1 MSRAAS
7 QAAPHATP
15 GVEPSQRRAA
25 ASLFADASEID
36 VSAFATVC
44 EQPVEMADYP
54 LAHEVADRVLIY
66 QAQTLRNAMGQDR
79 QEVMSELHR
88 LFRDGPGVMVVR
100 GAYPDA
106 QVVDRHSEVFRQII
120 TQEAA
125 TAVRADHFAKAG
137 ANQRIWNSLQKAAEH
152 DPDSFVEYYA
162 NPLLEVIAEAW
173 LGPYFQT
180 TAQVNVVT
188 PGGQAQQPHRDYHL
202 GFQSDEV
209 AARFA
214 LPLHRLSQH
223 LTLQGAVAHTDM
235 PLETGPTLLLP
246 FSQRY
251 ELGYLAWRDQGFID
265 YFASHA
271 IQLALNKGDLLF
283 FNPAL
288 FHAAGTNRT
297 TDQFRMAN
305 LLQISSAFG
314 KPMETV
320 NRERMMLALY
330 PPLLRR
336 MEQGQ
341 IDEQG
346 MQAVIAMSA
355 DGYSFP
361 TNLDTD
367 PPLHGMAPQ
376 TGQQLLKQALD
387 ERWEVGRLSDAVE
400 AMRVKRLA

>member
-1 MSRAAS
+1 M
-7 QAAPHATP
+7 
-15 GVEPSQRRAA
+15 
-25 ASLFADASEID
+25 SLFASAADID
-36 VSAFATVC
+36 VEAFAAVC
-44 EQPVEMADYP
+44 EQQVNQSDYP
-54 LAHEVADRVLIY
+54 NAQEVVSKVVIY
-66 QAQTLRNAMGQDR
+66 QADRLRSAMQQDR
-79 QEVMSELHR
+79 TAVLSELHR
-88 LFRDGPGVMVVR
+88 LFRDGSGIMVVR
-100 GAYPDA
+100 HAYPDTA
-106 QVVDRHSEVFRQII
+106 VIDRHSEVFRQII
-120 TQEAA
+120 ADESASV
-125 TAVRADHFAKAG
+125 VRADHFAKAG

-152 DPDSFVEYYA
+152 SPDSFIEYYA
-162 NPLLEVIAEAW
+162 NPLLGLISQAW
-173 LGPYFQT
+173 LGPYFQA

-202 GFQSDEV
+202 GFQSDEL
-209 AARFA
+209 ASRFP
-214 LPLHRLSQH
+214 LPIHRLSQN

-235 PLETGPTLLLP
+235 PLDTGPTLLLP
-246 FSQRY
+246 FSQQY
-251 ELGYLAWRDQGFID
+251 EMGYLAWRDQRFID

-271 IQLALNKGDLLF
+271 IQLPLNKGDLLF

-320 NRERMMLALY
+320 NREKMVLALY
-330 PPLLRR
+330 PSLLKRV
-336 MEQGQ
+336 EQGEL
-341 IDEQG
+341 DEEG

-376 TGQQLLKQALD
+376 TGQQLLELALR
-387 ERWEVGRLSDAVE
+387 ERWEVGRFVEAVE
-400 AMRVKRLA
+400 VMRCKRLA

>member
-1 MSRAAS
+1 M
-7 QAAPHATP
+7 
-15 GVEPSQRRAA
+15 
-25 ASLFADASEID
+25 SLFASAADID
-36 VSAFATVC
+36 VEAFAAVC
-44 EQPVEMADYP
+44 EQQVRLSDYP
-54 LAHEVADRVLIY
+54 NAQEVVSKVVIY
-66 QAQTLRNAMGQDR
+66 QADRLRSAMQQDR
-79 QEVMSELHR
+79 TAVLSELHR
-88 LFRDGPGVMVVR
+88 LFRDGSGIMEVR
-100 GAYPDA
+100 HAYPDTA
-106 QVVDRHSEVFRQII
+106 VIDRHSEVFRQII
-120 TQEAA
+120 ADESASV
-125 TAVRADHFAKAG
+125 VRADHFAKAG

-152 DPDSFVEYYA
+152 SPDSFIEYYA
-162 NPLLEVIAEAW
+162 NPLLGLISQAW
-173 LGPYFQT
+173 LGPYFQA

-209 AARFA
+209 ASRFP
-214 LPLHRLSQH
+214 LPIHRLSQN

-235 PLETGPTLLLP
+235 PLDTGPTLLLP
-246 FSQRY
+246 FSQQY
-251 ELGYLAWRDQGFID
+251 ELGYLAWRDQRFID

-271 IQLALNKGDLLF
+271 IQLPLNKGDLLF

-320 NRERMMLALY
+320 NREKMVLALY
-330 PPLLRR
+330 PSLLKRV
-336 MEQGQ
+336 EQGEL
-341 IDEQG
+341 DEEG

-376 TGQQLLKQALD
+376 TGQQLLELALR
-387 ERWEVGRLSDAVE
+387 ERWEVGRFVEAVE
-400 AMRVKRLA
+400 VMRCKRLA

>member
-1 MSRAAS
+1 M
-7 QAAPHATP
+7 
-15 GVEPSQRRAA
+15 
-25 ASLFADASEID
+25 SLFATSRDID
-36 VSAFATVC
+36 VRAFAAVC
-44 EQPVEMADYP
+44 EQ
-54 LAHEVADRVLIY
+54 RV
-66 QAQTLRNAMGQDR
+66 NAAEYSHA
-79 QEVMSELHR
+79 QEVVNQVVIYHADALRSAALHDRRGILSELHG

-100 GAYPDA
+100 DAFPDLA
-106 QVVDRHSEVFRQII
+106 VVDRQSEVFRQII
-120 TQEAA
+120 TDEAA
-125 TAVRADHFAKAG
+125 RVVRADHFAKAG

-152 DPDSFVEYYA
+152 SPDSFIEYYA
-162 NPLLEVIAEAW
+162 NPLLGLIAESW
-173 LGPYFQT
+173 LGPSFQA

-209 AARFA
+209 AARFP
-214 LPLHRLSQH
+214 LPMHRLSQH

-246 FSQRY
+246 FSQHY
-251 ELGYLAWRDQGFID
+251 ELGYLAWRDQAFID
-265 YFASHA
+265 YFAGHA
-271 IQLALNKGDLLF
+271 IQLPLSKGDLLF

-297 TDQFRMAN
+297 ADEFRMAN

-330 PPLLRR
+330 PR
-336 MEQGQ
+336 MLKRVEQGEL
-341 IDEQG
+341 DVEG
-346 MQAVIAMSA
+346 TQAVIAMSA

-376 TGQQLLKQALD
+376 TGQELMALALR
-387 ERWEVGRLSDAVE
+387 ERWAVERFVEAVE

>member
-1 MSRAAS
+1 
-7 QAAPHATP
+7 
-15 GVEPSQRRAA
+15 V
-25 ASLFADASEID
+25 SLFATSRDID
-36 VSAFATVC
+36 VQAFGALC
-44 EQPVEMADYP
+44 EQQVDAAEYP
-54 LAHEVADRVLIY
+54 HA
-66 QAQTLRNAMGQDR
+66 
-79 QEVMSELHR
+79 QEVVSRVVVYDADALRTAALHDRLGILSELHR

-100 GAYPDA
+100 NAFPDVA
-106 QVVDRHSEVFRQII
+106 VVDRHSEVFRQII
-120 TQEAA
+120 IDEA
-125 TAVRADHFAKAG
+125 TRVVRADHFAKAG

-152 DPDSFVEYYA
+152 SPDSFIEYYA
-162 NPLLEVIAEAW
+162 NPLLGLIAESW
-173 LGPYFQT
+173 LGPHFQA

-209 AARFA
+209 AARFP
-214 LPLHRLSQH
+214 LPMHRLSQH

-246 FSQRY
+246 FSQQY
-251 ELGYLAWRDQGFID
+251 ELGYLAWRDQAFID
-265 YFASHA
+265 YFEGHA
-271 IQLALNKGDLLF
+271 IQLPLSKGDLLF

-297 TDQFRMAN
+297 TDEFRMAN

-320 NRERMMLALY
+320 NRERMMRALY
-330 PPLLRR
+330 PLMLKRV
-336 MEQGQ
+336 EQGEL
-341 IDEQG
+341 DEEG

-367 PPLHGMAPQ
+367 PPLHGMAPR
-376 TGQQLLKQALD
+376 TGQELMALALQ
-387 ERWEVGRLSDAVE
+387 ERWPVERFVEAVE

>member
-1 MSRAAS
+1 
-7 QAAPHATP
+7 
-15 GVEPSQRRAA
+15 V
-25 ASLFADASEID
+25 SLFATSRDID
-36 VSAFATVC
+36 VRAFAAVC
-44 EQPVEMADYP
+44 EQRVNAAEYSHAQEVVSQVVIYDAD
-54 LAHEVADRVLIY
+54 A
-66 QAQTLRNAMGQDR
+66 LRSAALRDR
-79 QEVMSELHR
+79 QGILSELHR
-88 LFRDGPGVMVVR
+88 LFREGPGVMVVR
-100 GAYPDA
+100 NAFPDLA
-106 QVVDRHSEVFRQII
+106 VVDRHSEVFRQII
-120 TQEAA
+120 TDEAA
-125 TAVRADHFAKAG
+125 RVVRADHFAKAG

-152 DPDSFVEYYA
+152 SPNSFIEYYA
-162 NPLLEVIAEAW
+162 NPLLGLIAESW
-173 LGPYFQT
+173 LGPYFQA

-209 AARFA
+209 AARFP
-214 LPLHRLSQH
+214 LPMHRLSQH

-246 FSQRY
+246 YSQQY
-251 ELGYLAWRDQGFID
+251 ELGYLAWRDQAFID
-265 YFASHA
+265 YFDGHA
-271 IQLALNKGDLLF
+271 IQLPLNKGDLLF

-297 TDQFRMAN
+297 TDEFRMAN

-330 PPLLRR
+330 PLMLKRV
-336 MEQGQ
+336 EQGEL
-341 IDEQG
+341 DEEG

-376 TGQQLLKQALD
+376 TGQQLVELALQGRWPV
-387 ERWEVGRLSDAVE
+387 ERFVEAVE
-400 AMRVKRLA
+400 VMRVKRLA

>member
-1 MSRAAS
+1 M
-7 QAAPHATP
+7 
-15 GVEPSQRRAA
+15 
-25 ASLFADASEID
+25 SLFASAADID
-36 VSAFATVC
+36 VEAFAAVC
-44 EQPVEMADYP
+44 EQQVNQSDYP
-54 LAHEVADRVLIY
+54 NAQEVVSKVVIY
-66 QAQTLRNAMGQDR
+66 QAHRLRSAMQQDR
-79 QEVMSELHR
+79 TAVLSELHR
-88 LFRDGPGVMVVR
+88 LFRDGSGIMVVR
-100 GAYPDA
+100 HAYPDTA
-106 QVVDRHSEVFRQII
+106 VIDRHSEVFRQII
-120 TQEAA
+120 ADESASV
-125 TAVRADHFAKAG
+125 VRADHFAKAG

-152 DPDSFVEYYA
+152 SPDSFIEYYA
-162 NPLLEVIAEAW
+162 NPLLGLISQAW
-173 LGPYFQT
+173 LGPYFQA

-209 AARFA
+209 ASRFP
-214 LPLHRLSQH
+214 LPIHRLSQN

-235 PLETGPTLLLP
+235 PLDTGPTLLLP
-246 FSQRY
+246 FSQQY
-251 ELGYLAWRDQGFID
+251 EMGYLAWRDQRFID

-271 IQLALNKGDLLF
+271 IQLPLNKGDLLF

-320 NRERMMLALY
+320 NREKMVLALY
-330 PPLLRR
+330 PSLLKRV
-336 MEQGQ
+336 EQGEL
-341 IDEQG
+341 DEEG

-376 TGQQLLKQALD
+376 TGQQLLELALR
-387 ERWEVGRLSDAVE
+387 ERWEVGRFVEAVE
-400 AMRVKRLA
+400 VMRCKRLA

>member
-1 MSRAAS
+1 M
-7 QAAPHATP
+7 
-15 GVEPSQRRAA
+15 
-25 ASLFADASEID
+25 SLFASAGDID
-36 VSAFATVC
+36 LKVFAGMC
-44 EQPVEMADYP
+44 EQSVDVAQYP
-54 LAHEVADRVLIY
+54 HAQEVVSRVLIY
-66 QAQTLRNAMGQDR
+66 RADTLRNAMQHDR
-79 QEVMSELHR
+79 RTLMSELHS

-100 GAYPDA
+100 DAYPDLA
-106 QVVDRHSEVFRQII
+106 VVDRHSEVLRQII
-120 TQEAA
+120 ADEAA
-125 TAVRADHFAKAG
+125 RIVRADHFAKAG

-152 DPDSFVEYYA
+152 SPDSFIEYYA
-162 NPLLEVIAEAW
+162 NSLLGLIAEAW
-173 LGPYFQT
+173 LGPYFQA

-209 AARFA
+209 AARFP
-214 LPLHRLSQH
+214 LPMHRLSQN

-246 FSQRY
+246 FSQQY
-251 ELGYLAWRDQGFID
+251 ELGYLAWRDQRFID

-271 IQLALNKGDLLF
+271 IQLPLNKGDLLF

-297 TDQFRMAN
+297 VDQFRMAN

-330 PPLLRR
+330 PLMLTR
-336 MEQGQ
+336 MQQGEL
-341 IDEQG
+341 DEEG

-367 PPLHGMAPQ
+367 PPLHGMAPL
-376 TGQQLLKQALD
+376 TGQQLMEQALH
-387 ERWEVGRLSDAVE
+387 EGWEVQRFADAVE
-400 AMRVKRLA
+400 AMRVKRMA

>member
-1 MSRAAS
+1 M
-7 QAAPHATP
+7 
-15 GVEPSQRRAA
+15 
-25 ASLFADASEID
+25 SLFATSRDID
-36 VSAFATVC
+36 VRAFAAVC
-44 EQPVEMADYP
+44 EQRVNAAEYP
-54 LAHEVADRVLIY
+54 HA
-66 QAQTLRNAMGQDR
+66 
-79 QEVMSELHR
+79 QEVVSQVVIYDADALRSAALHDRLGILSELHR

-100 GAYPDA
+100 NAFPDLA
-106 QVVDRHSEVFRQII
+106 VVDRHSEVFRQII
-120 TQEAA
+120 TDEAA
-125 TAVRADHFAKAG
+125 RVVRADHFAKAG

-152 DPDSFVEYYA
+152 SPDSFIEYYA
-162 NPLLEVIAEAW
+162 NPLLGLIAESW
-173 LGPYFQT
+173 LGPSFQAS
-180 TAQVNVVT
+180 AQVNVVT

-209 AARFA
+209 AARFP
-214 LPLHRLSQH
+214 LPMHRLSQH

-246 FSQRY
+246 FSQQY
-251 ELGYLAWRDQGFID
+251 ELGYLAWRDQAFID
-265 YFASHA
+265 YFDRHA
-271 IQLALNKGDLLF
+271 IQLPLNKGDLLF

-297 TDQFRMAN
+297 TDEFRMAN

-330 PPLLRR
+330 PLMLKRV
-336 MEQGQ
+336 EQGEL
-341 IDEQG
+341 DEEG

-376 TGQQLLKQALD
+376 TGQQLFELALQ
-387 ERWEVGRLSDAVE
+387 ERWPVERFVEAVE
-400 AMRVKRLA
+400 VMRVKRFA

>member
-1 MSRAAS
+1 VNLFASAADIDV
-7 QAAPHATP
+7 QAFAALCEQQVNAAQYPHAQD
-15 GVEPSQRRAA
+15 VVSRVVVYD
-25 ASLFADASEID
+25 ADALR
-36 VSAFATVC
+36 SAA
-44 EQPVEMADYP
+44 
-54 LAHEVADRVLIY
+54 LHDRLGI
-66 QAQTLRNAMGQDR
+66 L
-79 QEVMSELHR
+79 SELHG

-100 GAYPDA
+100 NAFPDLA
-106 QVVDRHSEVFRQII
+106 VVDRHSEVFRQII
-120 TQEAA
+120 IDEAA
-125 TAVRADHFAKAG
+125 RVVRADHFAKAG

-152 DPDSFVEYYA
+152 SPDSFIEYYA
-162 NPLLEVIAEAW
+162 NLLLGLIAESW
-173 LGPYFQT
+173 LGPSFQA

-209 AARFA
+209 AARFP
-214 LPLHRLSQH
+214 LPMHRLSQH

-246 FSQRY
+246 FSQQY
-251 ELGYLAWRDQGFID
+251 ELGYLAWRDQAFID
-265 YFASHA
+265 YFAGHA
-271 IQLALNKGDLLF
+271 IQLPLSKGDLLF

-320 NRERMMLALY
+320 NRARMMLALY
-330 PPLLRR
+330 PLMLKRV
-336 MEQGQ
+336 EQGEL
-341 IDEQG
+341 DEEG

-376 TGQQLLKQALD
+376 TGQQLLALALRECWPV
-387 ERWEVGRLSDAVE
+387 ERFVEAVE

>member
-1 MSRAAS
+1 M
-7 QAAPHATP
+7 
-15 GVEPSQRRAA
+15 
-25 ASLFADASEID
+25 SLFATSRDID
-36 VSAFATVC
+36 VQAFAALC
-44 EQPVEMADYP
+44 DQPVNLAHYP
-54 LAHEVADRVLIY
+54 LAQEVVSRVLIY
-66 QAQTLRNAMGQDR
+66 DADTLSTAARQDR
-79 QEVMSELHR
+79 QGMLSELHH
-88 LFRDGPGVMVVR
+88 LFHDGPGVMVVR
-100 GAYPDA
+100 SAFPDHA
-106 QVVDRHSEVFRQII
+106 VVDRQSEVFRQII
-120 TQEAA
+120 AVEAESG
-125 TAVRADHFAKAG
+125 VRADHFAKAG

-152 DPDSFVEYYA
+152 SPDSFIEYYA
-162 NPLLEVIAEAW
+162 NPLLGLIAEAW
-173 LGPYFQT
+173 LGPYFQA

-209 AARFA
+209 AARFP
-214 LPLHRLSQH
+214 LPMHRLSQH

-246 FSQRY
+246 FSQHY

-265 YFASHA
+265 YFTRHA
-271 IQLALNKGDLLF
+271 IQLSLNKGDLLF

-320 NRERMMLALY
+320 NREKMMLALY
-330 PPLLRR
+330 PLMLKQL
-336 MEQGQ
+336 EQGEL
-341 IDEQG
+341 DEEG

-376 TGQQLLKQALD
+376 TGQQLMELALG
-387 ERWEVGRLSDAVE
+387 ERWEVGRFAEAVE
-400 AMRVKRLA
+400 VMRAKRLA

>member
-1 MSRAAS
+1 M
-7 QAAPHATP
+7 
-15 GVEPSQRRAA
+15 
-25 ASLFADASEID
+25 SLFASAADID
-36 VSAFATVC
+36 VEAFAAVC
-44 EQPVEMADYP
+44 EQQVSLSDYP
-54 LAHEVADRVLIY
+54 NAQEVVSKVVIY
-66 QAQTLRNAMGQDR
+66 QADRLRSAMQQDR
-79 QEVMSELHR
+79 TAVLSELHR
-88 LFRDGPGVMVVR
+88 LFRDGSGIMVVR
-100 GAYPDA
+100 HAYPDTA
-106 QVVDRHSEVFRQII
+106 VIDRHSEVFRQII
-120 TQEAA
+120 ADESASV
-125 TAVRADHFAKAG
+125 VRADHFAKAG

-152 DPDSFVEYYA
+152 SPDSFIEYYA
-162 NPLLEVIAEAW
+162 NPLLGLISQAW
-173 LGPYFQT
+173 LGPYFQA

-209 AARFA
+209 ASRFP
-214 LPLHRLSQH
+214 LPIHRLSQN

-235 PLETGPTLLLP
+235 PLDTGPTLLLP
-246 FSQRY
+246 FSQQY
-251 ELGYLAWRDQGFID
+251 ELGYLAWRDRRFID

-271 IQLALNKGDLLF
+271 IQLPLNKGDLLF

-314 KPMETV
+314 KPMEMV
-320 NRERMMLALY
+320 NREKMVLALY
-330 PPLLRR
+330 PSLLKRV
-336 MEQGQ
+336 EQGEL
-341 IDEQG
+341 DEEG

-376 TGQQLLKQALD
+376 TGQQLLELALR
-387 ERWEVGRLSDAVE
+387 ERWEVGRFVEAVE
-400 AMRVKRLA
+400 VMRCKRLA

>member
-1 MSRAAS
+1 MN
-7 QAAPHATP
+7 
-15 GVEPSQRRAA
+15 
-25 ASLFADASEID
+25 LFASAADID
-36 VSAFATVC
+36 VQAFAALC
-44 EQPVEMADYP
+44 EQPVKAADYP
-54 LAHEVADRVLIY
+54 HAQDVVSRVVVYDAD
-66 QAQTLRNAMGQDR
+66 ALRSAAVHDR
-79 QEVMSELHR
+79 QGILSELHG

-100 GAYPDA
+100 NAFPDLA
-106 QVVDRHSEVFRQII
+106 VVDRHSEVFRQII
-120 TQEAA
+120 TDEAA
-125 TAVRADHFAKAG
+125 RVVRSDHFAKAG

-152 DPDSFVEYYA
+152 SPDSFIEYYA
-162 NPLLEVIAEAW
+162 NPLLGLIAESW
-173 LGPYFQT
+173 LGPYFQA

-209 AARFA
+209 AARFP
-214 LPLHRLSQH
+214 LPMHRLSQN

-246 FSQRY
+246 FSQQY
-251 ELGYLAWRDQGFID
+251 ELGYLAWRDQAFIE
-265 YFASHA
+265 YFARHA
-271 IQLALNKGDLLF
+271 IQLPLNKGDLLF

-297 TDQFRMAN
+297 TDEFRMAN

-330 PPLLRR
+330 PLMLKRVQ
-336 MEQGQ
+336 QG
-341 IDEQG
+341 ELGEEG

-376 TGQQLLKQALD
+376 TGQQLVALALQ
-387 ERWEVGRLSDAVE
+387 ERWAVE
-400 AMRVKRLA
+400 RFVEAVEVMRVKRLA

>member
-1 MSRAAS
+1 M
-7 QAAPHATP
+7 
-15 GVEPSQRRAA
+15 
-25 ASLFADASEID
+25 SLFASAADID
-36 VSAFATVC
+36 VEAFAAVC
-44 EQPVEMADYP
+44 EQQVSLSDYP
-54 LAHEVADRVLIY
+54 NAQEVVSKVVIY
-66 QAQTLRNAMGQDR
+66 QADRLRSAMQQDR
-79 QEVMSELHR
+79 TAVLSELHR
-88 LFRDGPGVMVVR
+88 LFRDGSGIMVVR
-100 GAYPDA
+100 HAYPDTA
-106 QVVDRHSEVFRQII
+106 VIDRHSEVFRQII
-120 TQEAA
+120 ADESASV
-125 TAVRADHFAKAG
+125 VRADHFAKAG

-152 DPDSFVEYYA
+152 SPDSFIEYYA
-162 NPLLEVIAEAW
+162 NPLLGLISQAW
-173 LGPYFQT
+173 LGPYFQA

-209 AARFA
+209 ASRFP
-214 LPLHRLSQH
+214 LPIHRLSQN

-235 PLETGPTLLLP
+235 PLDTGPTLLLP
-246 FSQRY
+246 FSQQY
-251 ELGYLAWRDQGFID
+251 ELGYLAWRDRRFID

-271 IQLALNKGDLLF
+271 IQLPLNKGDLLF

-320 NRERMMLALY
+320 NREKMVLALY
-330 PPLLRR
+330 PSLLKRV
-336 MEQGQ
+336 EQGEL
-341 IDEQG
+341 DEEG

-376 TGQQLLKQALD
+376 TGQQLLELALR
-387 ERWEVGRLSDAVE
+387 ERWEVGRFVEAVE
-400 AMRVKRLA
+400 VMRCKRLA

>member
-1 MSRAAS
+1 MNR
-7 QAAPHATP
+7 P
-15 GVEPSQRRAA
+15 
-25 ASLFADASEID
+25 ASLFGSTQDID
-36 VSAFATVC
+36 VQAFSMLC
-44 EQPVEMADYP
+44 EQQVDTADYP
-54 LAHEVADRVLIY
+54 NALDVVSRVVIYAAD
-66 QAQTLRNAMGQDR
+66 TLRTALRENRRALL
-79 QEVMSELHR
+79 SELHR

-100 GAYPDA
+100 DAYPDLA
-106 QVVDRHSEVFRQII
+106 VIDRHSDVFRQII
-120 TQEAA
+120 ANEAA
-125 TAVRADHFAKAG
+125 SVVRADHFAKAG

-152 DPDSFVEYYA
+152 SPDSFIEYYA
-162 NPLLEVIAEAW
+162 NPLLGVISEAW
-173 LGPYFQT
+173 LGPYFQA

-209 AARFA
+209 AARFP
-214 LPLHRLSQH
+214 LPLHRLSQS

-246 FSQRY
+246 FSQQY

-265 YFASHA
+265 YFANHA
-271 IQLALNKGDLLF
+271 IQLPLNKGDLLF

-297 TDQFRMAN
+297 ADQYRMAN

-320 NRERMMLALY
+320 NREQMMRVLY
-330 PPLLRR
+330 PSLLKQV
-336 MEQGQ
+336 EQGEL
-341 IDEQG
+341 DEEG
-346 MQAVIAMSA
+346 AQAVIAMSA

-367 PPLHGMAPQ
+367 PPLQGMAPQ
-376 TGQQLLKQALD
+376 TGQQLMQQALHD
-387 ERWEVGRLSDAVE
+387 RWDVARFVEAVE
-400 AMRVKRLA
+400 VMRNKRLA

>member
-1 MSRAAS
+1 M
-7 QAAPHATP
+7 
-15 GVEPSQRRAA
+15 
-25 ASLFADASEID
+25 SLFASAADID
-36 VSAFATVC
+36 VEAFAAVC
-44 EQPVEMADYP
+44 EQQVNQSDYP
-54 LAHEVADRVLIY
+54 SAQEVVSKVVIY
-66 QAQTLRNAMGQDR
+66 QADRLRSAMQQDR
-79 QEVMSELHR
+79 TAVLSELHR
-88 LFRDGPGVMVVR
+88 LFRDGSGIMVVR
-100 GAYPDA
+100 HAYPDTA
-106 QVVDRHSEVFRQII
+106 VIDRHSEVFRQII
-120 TQEAA
+120 ADESASV
-125 TAVRADHFAKAG
+125 VRADHFAKAG

-152 DPDSFVEYYA
+152 SPDSFIEYYA
-162 NPLLEVIAEAW
+162 NPLLGLISQAW
-173 LGPYFQT
+173 LGPYFQA

-209 AARFA
+209 ASRFP
-214 LPLHRLSQH
+214 LPIHRLSQN

-235 PLETGPTLLLP
+235 PLDTGPTLLLP
-246 FSQRY
+246 FSQQY
-251 ELGYLAWRDQGFID
+251 ELGYLAWRDQRFID

-271 IQLALNKGDLLF
+271 IQLPLNKGDLLF

-320 NRERMMLALY
+320 NREKMVLALY
-330 PPLLRR
+330 PSLLKRV
-336 MEQGQ
+336 EQGEL
-341 IDEQG
+341 DEEG

-376 TGQQLLKQALD
+376 TGQQLLELALR
-387 ERWEVGRLSDAVE
+387 ERWEVGRFVEAVE
-400 AMRVKRLA
+400 VMRCKRLA

>member
-1 MSRAAS
+1 M
-7 QAAPHATP
+7 
-15 GVEPSQRRAA
+15 
-25 ASLFADASEID
+25 SLFASAADID
-36 VSAFATVC
+36 VSAFAALC
-44 EQPVEMADYP
+44 EQPVNAADYP
-54 LAHEVADRVLIY
+54 HAQEVLSRVVVYHAD
-66 QAQTLRNAMGQDR
+66 TLRSAR
-79 QEVMSELHR
+79 QHDCRALMSELHR
-88 LFRDGPGVMVVR
+88 LFREGPGVLVVR
-100 GAYPDA
+100 DAYPDLT
-106 QVVDRHSEVFRQII
+106 VIDRHSEVFRQII
-120 TQEAA
+120 AEEAA
-125 TAVRADHFAKAG
+125 SVVRADHFAQAG
-137 ANQRIWNSLQKAAEH
+137 ANQRIWNSLQKTAERS
-152 DPDSFVEYYA
+152 PDSFIEYYA
-162 NPLLEVIAEAW
+162 NPLLGLLAEAW
-173 LGPYFQT
+173 LGPYFQA

-209 AARFA
+209 AARFP
-214 LPLHRLSQH
+214 LPLHRLSQN

-246 FSQRY
+246 FSQLY
-251 ELGYLAWRDQGFID
+251 EAGYLAWRDQRFID
-265 YFASHA
+265 YFTRHA
-271 IQLALNKGDLLF
+271 IQLPLNKGDLLF

-297 TDQFRMAN
+297 ADQYRMAN

-330 PPLLRR
+330 PPLLKRV
-336 MEQGQ
+336 EQGEL
-341 IDEQG
+341 DEQG
-346 MQAVIAMSA
+346 LEAVIAMSA

-376 TGQQLLKQALD
+376 TGQQLLEQAVR
-387 ERWEVGRLSDAVE
+387 ERWAMDRFSQAVE

>member
-1 MSRAAS
+1 M
-7 QAAPHATP
+7 
-15 GVEPSQRRAA
+15 
-25 ASLFADASEID
+25 SLFASAADID
-36 VSAFATVC
+36 VEAFAAVC
-44 EQPVEMADYP
+44 EQQVNIADYP
-54 LAHEVADRVLIY
+54 HAHEVVSKVVIY
-66 QAQTLRNAMGQDR
+66 QADRLRSAMQRDR
-79 QEVMSELHR
+79 TALLAELHR
-88 LFRDGPGVMVVR
+88 LFRDGSGVMAVR
-100 GAYPDA
+100 NTYPDTA
-106 QVVDRHSEVFRQII
+106 VIDRHSEVFRQII
-120 TQEAA
+120 ADESASV
-125 TAVRADHFAKAG
+125 VRADHFAKAG

-152 DPDSFVEYYA
+152 SPDSFIEYYA
-162 NPLLEVIAEAW
+162 NPLLGLISEAW
-173 LGPYFQT
+173 LGPYFQA

-209 AARFA
+209 AARFP
-214 LPLHRLSQH
+214 LPIHRLSQN

-246 FSQRY
+246 FSQQY
-251 ELGYLAWRDQGFID
+251 ELGYLAWRDQRFID

-271 IQLALNKGDLLF
+271 IQLPLNKGDLLF

-320 NRERMMLALY
+320 NREKMVLALY
-330 PPLLRR
+330 PSLLKRV
-336 MEQGQ
+336 EQGEL
-341 IDEQG
+341 DEEG

-376 TGQQLLKQALD
+376 TGQQLLELALR
-387 ERWEVGRLSDAVE
+387 ERWDEVRFAEAVE
-400 AMRVKRLA
+400 GMRRKRLA

>member
-1 MSRAAS
+1 M
-7 QAAPHATP
+7 
-15 GVEPSQRRAA
+15 
-25 ASLFADASEID
+25 SLFASAADID
-36 VSAFATVC
+36 VQAFAAVC
-44 EQPVEMADYP
+44 EQQVNLADYP
-54 LAHEVADRVLIY
+54 HAHEVISKVVIY
-66 QAQTLRNAMGQDR
+66 QADRLRSAMQLDR
-79 QEVMSELHR
+79 TALLAELHR
-88 LFRDGPGVMVVR
+88 LFRDGSGVIAVR
-100 GAYPDA
+100 NTYPDTA
-106 QVVDRHSEVFRQII
+106 VIDRHSEVFRQII
-120 TQEAA
+120 ADESASV
-125 TAVRADHFAKAG
+125 VRADHFAKAG

-152 DPDSFVEYYA
+152 SPDSFIEYYA
-162 NPLLEVIAEAW
+162 NPLLGLISEAW
-173 LGPYFQT
+173 LGPYFQA

-209 AARFA
+209 AARFP
-214 LPLHRLSQH
+214 LPIHRLSQN

-246 FSQRY
+246 FSQQY
-251 ELGYLAWRDQGFID
+251 ELGYLAWRDQRFID
-265 YFASHA
+265 YFARHA
-271 IQLALNKGDLLF
+271 IQLPLNKGDLLF

-320 NRERMMLALY
+320 NREKMVLALY
-330 PPLLRR
+330 PSLLKRV
-336 MEQGQ
+336 EQGEL
-341 IDEQG
+341 DEEG

-376 TGQQLLKQALD
+376 TGQQLLELALR
-387 ERWEVGRLSDAVE
+387 ERWDEVRFAEAVE
-400 AMRVKRLA
+400 GMRRKRLA

>member
-1 MSRAAS
+1 MKLFASAGDINLQLFAALCEQS
-7 QAAPHATP
+7 VDVAQYPHA
-15 GVEPSQRRAA
+15 Q
-25 ASLFADASEID
+25 
-36 VSAFATVC
+36 
-44 EQPVEMADYP
+44 
-54 LAHEVADRVLIY
+54 EVGSRVLIY
-66 QAQTLRNAMGQDR
+66 RADTLRNAMQHDR
-79 QEVMSELHR
+79 RTLMSELHS

-100 GAYPDA
+100 DAYPDLA
-106 QVVDRHSEVFRQII
+106 VVDRHSEVLRQII
-120 TQEAA
+120 ADEAA
-125 TAVRADHFAKAG
+125 RIVRADHFAKAG

-152 DPDSFVEYYA
+152 SPDSFIEYYA
-162 NPLLEVIAEAW
+162 NSLLGLIAEAW
-173 LGPYFQT
+173 LGPYFQA

-209 AARFA
+209 AARFP
-214 LPLHRLSQH
+214 LPMHRLSQN

-246 FSQRY
+246 FSQQY
-251 ELGYLAWRDQGFID
+251 ELGYLAWRDQRFID

-271 IQLALNKGDLLF
+271 IQLPLNKGDLLF

-297 TDQFRMAN
+297 VDQFRMAN

-330 PPLLRR
+330 PLMLTR
-336 MEQGQ
+336 MQQGEL
-341 IDEQG
+341 DEEG

-367 PPLHGMAPQ
+367 PPLHGMAPL
-376 TGQQLLKQALD
+376 TGQQLMEQALH
-387 ERWEVGRLSDAVE
+387 EGWEVQRFADAVE
-400 AMRVKRLA
+400 ARRVKRMA

>member
-1 MSRAAS
+1 M
-7 QAAPHATP
+7 
-15 GVEPSQRRAA
+15 
-25 ASLFADASEID
+25 SLFATSRDID
-36 VSAFATVC
+36 VRAFAAVC
-44 EQPVEMADYP
+44 EQ
-54 LAHEVADRVLIY
+54 RV
-66 QAQTLRNAMGQDR
+66 NAAEYSHA
-79 QEVMSELHR
+79 QEVVSQVVIYDADALRSAALHDRLSILSELHR

-100 GAYPDA
+100 NAFPDLT
-106 QVVDRHSEVFRQII
+106 VVDRHSEVFRQII
-120 TQEAA
+120 TDEAA
-125 TAVRADHFAKAG
+125 RVVRADHFAKAG

-152 DPDSFVEYYA
+152 SPDSFIEYYA
-162 NPLLEVIAEAW
+162 NPLLGLIAESW
-173 LGPYFQT
+173 LGPYFQA

-209 AARFA
+209 AARFP
-214 LPLHRLSQH
+214 LPMHRLSQH

-246 FSQRY
+246 FSQQY
-251 ELGYLAWRDQGFID
+251 ELGYLAWRDQAFID
-265 YFASHA
+265 YFDGHA
-271 IQLALNKGDLLF
+271 IQLPLNKGDLLF

-330 PPLLRR
+330 PLMLKRV
-336 MEQGQ
+336 EQGEL
-341 IDEQG
+341 DEEG

-376 TGQQLLKQALD
+376 TGQQLVELALQGRWPV
-387 ERWEVGRLSDAVE
+387 ERFVEAVE